1 MPFIGN
7 QPAQSYT
14 SFAKQDFTT
23 SATTSYTLDYPVA
36 NENEIALFI
45 NFVRQEP
52 TTAYTASGTSLTL
65 TSATSA
71 SDDMYA
77 VFIGKA
83 VQTITPLDGSIT
95 SAKISYPLT
104 NFTSTGIDDN
114 ATSTAI
120 TIDSSENVGIGTA
133 SPSQK
138 LDVNGNLNVTGTG
151 NFVAGGTRRVEVS
164 GNGFST
170 FTGSPI
176 LDGGIEFT
184 NQFGHVYSIGV
195 SNGDSLKVFDSG
207 TELLRVT
214 PSGVL
219 FNGAG
224 SYLDDYEEGTFNVTF
239 TGSNSGSFTFSNA
252 GRYTKIGRLVTISV
266 DIGNQAFGSYDGSLQ
281 FSLPFTSGINTYYG
295 GDAYYYPQAKWDNVS
310 NFIGFTPNA
319 PQSSNIGTFQLKTLE
334 GDRQANLTNSNTNT
348 SGQSNLYVR
357 FSLTYATA

>member
-1 MPFIGN
+1 M
-7 QPAQSYT
+7 
-14 SFAKQDFTT
+14 
-23 SATTSYTLDYPVA
+23 
-36 NENEIALFI
+36 
-45 NFVRQEP
+45 
-52 TTAYTASGTSLTL
+52 
-65 TSATSA
+65 
-71 SDDMYA
+71 
-77 VFIGKA
+77 
-83 VQTITPLDGSIT
+83 
-95 SAKISYPLT
+95 
-104 NFTSTGIDDN
+104 
-114 ATSTAI
+114 
-120 TIDSSENVGIGTA
+120 
-133 SPSQK
+133 
-138 LDVNGNLNVTGTG
+138 
-151 NFVAGGTRRVEVS
+151 
-164 GNGFST
+164 
-170 FTGSPI
+170 
-176 LDGGIEFT
+176 
-184 NQFGHVYSIGV
+184 
-195 SNGDSLKVFDSG
+195 
-207 TELLRVT
+207 RVT

-266 DIGNQAFGSYDGSLQ
+266 DIGNQAFGSYNGSLQ